1 LRGTP
6 SQTIDLLAV
15 SLHIERM
22 SLKVFD
28 LECQHGHVFEGWFSS
43 HDDYDSQQARG
54 FLSCPVCGDVTVTK
68 RLSAPHLN
76 VSHLHTPAREGR
88 GMVPAKQSGTP
99 GSAGSQQV
107 DVAKFQAAVLQ
118 QVRQM
123 VKSAENVGPRFA
135 EEARRMHEGDAAAR
149 PIRGT
154 ATVEERQELAEEGIA
169 VMGVPDFFDEDQ
181 LQ

>member
-1 LRGTP
+1 LAP
-6 SQTIDLLAV
+6 QTIDLSAA

-54 FLSCPVCGDVTVTK
+54 FLSCPMCGDVTITK

-76 VSHLHTPAREGR
+76 VSHLHASPRTGR
-88 GMVPAKQSGTP
+88 DVVPAGQADVPTSTNSG
-99 GSAGSQQV
+99 V

-118 QVRQM
+118 QVRKM
-123 VKSAENVGPRFA
+123 VKSAENVGSRFA
-135 EEARRMHEGDAAAR
+135 EEARRMHEGDSAER

-154 ATVEERQELAEEGIA
+154 ATVEERNELVEEGIA
-169 VMGVPDFFDEDQ
+169 VMSVPDFFDEDQ